1 LTACKIK
8 AVLFDLGETLLNF
21 GRVNTTALFKEAGT
35 VSYNYLKQH
44 GQPVGNFKS
53 YLWGNL
59 LRLHFRRLLANITGN
74 DFDSFEAIKS
84 RGIKMGYELTDRQ
97 WEHVSWLWYEPL
109 YHKASTEPD
118 ITDTLNKLTQAGLK
132 LGIIS
137 NTFVNA
143 CSLDKH
149 LAKEG
154 LLDFFEIRLYSYQFT
169 FRKPDRRIF
178 LEAARQLDEHPENI
192 VYVGDRL
199 DKDIRGALK
208 AGMHPVLKKAFTN
221 NGKKPPEGTMS
232 VEKISELPGLIA
244 NINNQK

>member
-1 LTACKIK
+1 MTACKIK

-35 VSYNYLKQH
+35 VSYNYLKQY

-53 YLWGNL
+53 YLWANL

-74 DFDSFEAIKS
+74 DFDSFEAIKNH
-84 RGIKMGYELTDRQ
+84 GIKMGYELTDRQ

-192 VYVGDRL
+192 IYVGDRL

-208 AGMHPVLKKAFTN
+208 AGMRPVLKKAFTN
-221 NGKKPPEGTMS
+221 NGKKTPRGTIS

-244 NINNQK
+244 NINSQK

>member
-1 LTACKIK
+1 MTVGKIK

-21 GRVNTTALFKEAGT
+21 GRVNTTALFKEAGR

-44 GQPVGNFKS
+44 GQPVGNFKF
-53 YLWGNL
+53 YLWSNL
-59 LRLHFRRLLANITGN
+59 LRLHLKRLLTNITGN
-74 DFDSFEAIKS
+74 DFDSFEAIKGH
-84 RGIKMGYELTDRQ
+84 GIKMGYKLTDRQ
-97 WEHVSWLWYEPL
+97 WEQVNWLWYEPL
-109 YHKASTEPD
+109 YQKASTEPN
-118 ITDTLNKLTQAGLK
+118 ITETLNKLTKAGLK

-137 NTFVNA
+137 NTFVSD

-154 LLDFFEIRLYSYQFT
+154 LLGFFDIRLYSYQFT

-192 VYVGDRL
+192 IYVGDRL
-199 DKDIRGALK
+199 DKDIKGALK
-208 AGMHPVLKKAFTN
+208 AGMRPVLKKAFTN
-221 NGKKPPEGTMS
+221 NGKCPPKGTIR

-244 NINNQK
+244 GINSQK